1 MANIKSRRAYS
12 QHVIRAHLQGF
23 EPMSYEQF
31 VLFVLF
37 NI

>member
-23 EPMSYEQF
+23 KPMSYEQF

-37 NI
+37 KI